1 MKYSNYFIAIVISTF
16 LCSCFSAK
24 GLPIKE
30 VKGETIIQTET
41 KEDIETEIE
50 DSTESIEGKT
60 EGAVELGVEIQDD
73 VQTDYVTINPLLD
86 HSTWDALLKK
96 HVADNGDVAYKGF
109 KNDIQKLNKYVTY
122 LASQIPTESW
132 SINEQ
137 LAYFIN
143 VYNANT
149 IKLIADNYPTKSI
162 KDINNPWMK
171 NRLKIGDKDY
181 SLADIEN
188 GILRKMNEPRI
199 HFAINC
205 ASFSCPKLL
214 NTAYTANNVQ
224 DLMER
229 ATLEFINNV
238 NKNKLTTN
246 APKISEIFKWYKSDF
261 TENGSVIDYI
271 NRYATTKTSADT
283 KVQYIDYNWNLNEQ
297 N

>member
-1 MKYSNYFIAIVISTF
+1 MKKLNVIIVIVVSAF
-16 LCSCFSAK
+16 LFSCFSAK
-24 GLPIKE
+24 GLPIKMAKE
-30 VKGETIIQTET
+30 NTNIST
-41 KEDIETEIE
+41 KQEKPDATLDTNSNIN
-50 DSTESIEGKT
+50 
-60 EGAVELGVEIQDD
+60 DD
-73 VQTDYVTINPLLD
+73 VQTDYVTLNPILN
-86 HSTWDALLKK
+86 HKPWDDLLKK
-96 HVADNGDVAYKGF
+96 YVANNGDVDYKGF
-109 KNDIQKLNKYVTY
+109 KNDSQKLNDYINY
-122 LASQIPTESW
+122 LSSKVPAKNW

-149 IKLIADNYPTKSI
+149 IKLIIDNYPTKSI
-162 KDINNPWMK
+162 KDIKNPWGK

-214 NTAYTANNVQ
+214 NTAYTADNVQ

-229 ATLEFINNV
+229 ATKEFINNTE
-238 NKNKLTTN
+238 KNNLSANNPKL
-246 APKISEIFKWYKSDF
+246 SEIFKWYKGDF
-261 TENGSVIDYI
+261 KDNGSVIDYI
-271 NRYATTKTSADT
+271 NQYATIKISANA
-283 KVQYIDYNWNLNEQ
+283 KVNYIDYNWNLNEQ